1 MLKKNFT
8 LNKSRKIALGASA
21 ALMPVALLIAGA
33 PLSIAIVF
41 FCMAMFGH
49 QAFSTLMQTLT
60 ADLFPSSTVGSVAG
74 LVGAA
79 GSMGGV
85 AFNFLVGILLT
96 HFSYTP
102 VFLIAGLLHPIA
114 FLVVLGLVRKVELLK
129 VS

>member
-1 MLKKNFT
+1 M
-8 LNKSRKIALGASA
+8 AP
-21 ALMPVALLIAGA
+21 LMPFPFFPAGA
-33 PLSIAIVF
+33 PLSMAFVF
-41 FCMAMFGH
+41 FCLVIFGPP
-49 QAFSTLMQTLT
+49 AFSTPMQPLA